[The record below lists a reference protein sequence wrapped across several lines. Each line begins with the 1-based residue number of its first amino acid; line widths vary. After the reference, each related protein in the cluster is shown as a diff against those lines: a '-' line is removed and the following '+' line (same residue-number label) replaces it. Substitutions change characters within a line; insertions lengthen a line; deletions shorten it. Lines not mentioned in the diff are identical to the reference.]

1 MRVVGET
8 EVACELYPVVV
19 VKSLELVL
27 DEISVKAMLDVEI
40 PVVGSEGVV
49 SKLSEKKKKTPSHFY
64 LFSRR
69 VNLRERTRSFYCVFI
84 VYLFYQRKRGTFSW
98 TLLQQVTEI
107 DESFL
112 TLRPHESR
120 YFQNHTLFYTSR
132 GVASL

>member
-1 MRVVGET
+1 MRVVGEA
-8 EVACELYPVVV
+8 EVACELNPVVG

-49 SKLSEKKKKTPSHFY
+49 SKLSEKKKTTSHFY

-69 VNLRERTRSFYCVFI
+69 VNLRERTRSFYCDFI
-84 VYLFYQRKRGTFSW
+84 VYLFYQRKRETFSW
-98 TLLQQVTEI
+98 TLPQQVTEI

-112 TLRPHESR
+112 SLRPHESR
-120 YFQNHTLFYTSR
+120 YFENHTLFYTSR

>member
-1 MRVVGET
+1 MRVVGEA
-8 EVACELYPVVV
+8 EVACELNPVVG

-49 SKLSEKKKKTPSHFY
+49 SKLSEKKKTPSHFY

-84 VYLFYQRKRGTFSW
+84 VYLFYQRKRETFSW
-98 TLLQQVTEI
+98 TLPQQVTAI

>member
-1 MRVVGET
+1 MRVVGEA
-8 EVACELYPVVV
+8 EVACELNPVVG

-49 SKLSEKKKKTPSHFY
+49 SKLSEKKKTTSHFY

-69 VNLRERTRSFYCVFI
+69 VNLRERTRSFYCDFI
-84 VYLFYQRKRGTFSW
+84 VYLFYQRKRETFSW
-98 TLLQQVTEI
+98 TLPQQVTEI

-112 TLRPHESR
+112 SLRLHESR